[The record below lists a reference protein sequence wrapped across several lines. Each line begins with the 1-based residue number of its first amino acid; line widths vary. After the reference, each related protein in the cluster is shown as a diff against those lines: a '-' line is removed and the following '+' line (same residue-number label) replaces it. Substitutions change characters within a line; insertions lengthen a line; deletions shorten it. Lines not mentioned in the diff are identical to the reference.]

1 MENRHAD
8 VIKSILWA
16 TWIFLLFK
24 FELSLNINEKN
35 NIEVNIKNLKT
46 IFIKHNY

>member
-8 VIKSILWA
+8 VIKSMLWA

-24 FELSLNINEKN
+24 IELSLNINEEN
-35 NIEVNIKNLKT
+35 IIEVNINNLKT
-46 IFIKHNY
+46 IFIKI